1 MLYDIEM
8 TFGKRMK
15 AARER
20 MRMTQPIVAKE
31 FGVKVQAVSNWERD
45 VDSPGIDRLM
55 PLARLL
61 EVPVEWLLEG
71 KGPPPPAKS
80 EVVEVDIAT
89 LDPEL
94 QAMLRAHSRALRKKR
109 GAA

>member
-1 MLYDIEM
+1 
-8 TFGKRMK
+8 
-15 AARER
+15 
-20 MRMTQPIVAKE
+20 MTQPVVAQH

-45 VDSPGIDRLM
+45 VDSPGVDRIM
-55 PLARLL
+55 PLSRLL

-71 KGPPPPAKS
+71 KGAPPAAKS

-89 LDPEL
+89 LDPEM
-94 QAMLRAHSRALRKKR
+94 QAMIRALNMALRKKR